1 MRKIMKTAIVIID
14 MQNDFIRKD
23 GSMCVPNGDK
33 VAANITK
40 FLKEN
45 KIDGVFA
52 SMDYHLEDNIASTN
66 FWYTEGDKHVA
77 PYTEIT
83 FDDVNL
89 NKVKLKFHFYKV
101 YLLVYLSELEKKGK
115 KLIAWPSHCIQGTWG
130 CDICDEINEILKSK
144 ENVEYIKKGENP
156 YTEHYSI
163 FKAEVPICNASL
175 TGYMYL
181 PYILETTNVP
191 LISNITEDD
200 KCASKIV
207 NKDLYAPIGVNKDR
221 VKEDVQNETTLN
233 TKLLD
238 ELNSYD
244 KVYICGVAT
253 DFCVRESIKDIVT
266 YKPELCEKMVILKDC
281 MVAID
286 KNFDIE
292 KDEVYQKAIQLGT
305 IMD

>member
-66 FWYTEGDKHVA
+66 FWYIAGDKHVA

-89 NKVKLKFHFYKV
+89 NKVKFHFYKV
-101 YLLVYLSELEKKGK
+101 YILDYLSELEKKGK

-144 ENVEYIKKGENP
+144 ENVEYIKKGTNP

-163 FKAEVPICNASL
+163 LKAEIPLA
-175 TGYMYL
+175 GYSVADGCIYA
-181 PYILETTNVP
+181 PYILETTN
-191 LISNITEDD
+191 ISTIGNISEEILSEKMEGDF
-200 KCASKIV
+200 
-207 NKDLYAPIGVNKDR
+207 YAPSEFKHETND
-221 VKEDVQNETTLN
+221 TTLN
-233 TKLLD
+233 TQLLD
-238 ELNSYD
+238 KLNTYD
-244 KVYICGVAT
+244 KIYICGVAT
-253 DFCVRESIKDIVT
+253 DFCVRESIKDIVE

-281 MVAID
+281 MAAID

>member
-1 MRKIMKTAIVIID
+1 MKKAIVIID
-14 MQNDFIRKD
+14 MQNDFIHKN
-23 GSMCVPNGDK
+23 GSFCVPNGNK
-33 VAANITK
+33 AAKNIAN

-45 KIDGVFA
+45 DVDKIFV
-52 SMDYHLEDNIASTN
+52 SMDYHPKNNIASTE
-66 FWYTEGDKHVA
+66 FWYNSENKHVE
-77 PYTEIT
+77 PFTEIT
-83 FDDVNL
+83 LDDVL
-89 NKVKLKFHFYKV
+89 SKKVRAHYYKAYLIAYLK
-101 YLLVYLSELEKKGK
+101 ELEKKGK
-115 KLIAWPSHCIQGTWG
+115 KLIAWPLHCVENTRG
-130 CDICDEINEILKSK
+130 CEICNELKEVLGNK
-144 ENVEYIKKGENP
+144 DNVEYIKKGTNP

-163 FKAEVPICNASL
+163 FKAEIPLA
-175 TGYMYL
+175 GYSVADGCIYA
-181 PYILETTNVP
+181 PYILETTNTP
-191 LISNITEDD
+191 LISNITEDN

-253 DFCVRESIKDIVT
+253 DFCVRESIKDIVE
-266 YKPELCEKMVILKDC
+266 YKTELCEKMVILKDC
-281 MVAID
+281 MAAID

>member
-1 MRKIMKTAIVIID
+1 M
-14 MQNDFIRKD
+14 
-23 GSMCVPNGDK
+23 
-33 VAANITK
+33 
-40 FLKEN
+40 
-45 KIDGVFA
+45 
-52 SMDYHLEDNIASTN
+52 
-66 FWYTEGDKHVA
+66 
-77 PYTEIT
+77 
-83 FDDVNL
+83 
-89 NKVKLKFHFYKV
+89 
-101 YLLVYLSELEKKGK
+101 
-115 KLIAWPSHCIQGTWG
+115 IAWSPHCIQGTWG

-181 PYILETTNVP
+181 PYILETTNIP
-191 LISNITEDD
+191 TIGNISEEIL
-200 KCASKIV
+200 SKKV
-207 NKDLYAPIGVNKDR
+207 EGDFYAPVEFK
-221 VKEDVQNETTLN
+221 NEANDTTLN
-233 TKLLD
+233 TQLLD
-238 ELNSYD
+238 KLNIYD

-253 DFCVRESIKDIVT
+253 DFCVRESIKDIVE

-281 MVAID
+281 MEAID

>member
-1 MRKIMKTAIVIID
+1 MFDKGDSYAKLKISHLPRQFNCEIC
-14 MQNDFIRKD
+14 NE
-23 GSMCVPNGDK
+23 
-33 VAANITK
+33 
-40 FLKEN
+40 LKEVLGN
-45 KIDGVFA
+45 KD
-52 SMDYHLEDNIASTN
+52 
-66 FWYTEGDKHVA
+66 
-77 PYTEIT
+77 
-83 FDDVNL
+83 
-89 NKVKLKFHFYKV
+89 
-101 YLLVYLSELEKKGK
+101 
-115 KLIAWPSHCIQGTWG
+115 
-130 CDICDEINEILKSK
+130 
-144 ENVEYIKKGENP
+144 NVEYIKKGTNP

-163 FKAEVPICNASL
+163 FKAEIPLA
-175 TGYMYL
+175 GYSVADGCIYA
-181 PYILETTNVP
+181 PYILETTNAP

-253 DFCVRESIKDIVT
+253 DVCVRESIKDIVE
-266 YKPELCEKMVILKDC
+266 YKPELCEKMVILKDY
-281 MVAID
+281 MAAID

>member
-14 MQNDFIRKD
+14 MQNDFIHKN
-23 GSMCVPNGDK
+23 GSLCVPNGNK
-33 VAANITK
+33 AAKNIAN

-45 KIDGVFA
+45 DVDKIFV
-52 SMDYHLEDNIASTN
+52 SMDYHPKNNIASTV
-66 FWYTEGDKHVA
+66 FWYDSENKHVE
-77 PYTEIT
+77 PFTEIT
-83 FDDVNL
+83 LDDVL
-89 NKVKLKFHFYKV
+89 SKKVRAHYYKAYFIAYLK
-101 YLLVYLSELEKKGK
+101 ELEKKGK
-115 KLIAWPSHCIQGTWG
+115 KLIAWPSHCIHGTWG

-163 FKAEVPICNASL
+163 FKAEVPICNVSL

-181 PYILETTNVP
+181 PYILETTNAP

-200 KCASKIV
+200 KCVSKIV
-207 NKDLYAPIGVNKDR
+207 NKDLYAPIGVNKDT

-238 ELNSYD
+238 ELNTYD

-253 DFCVRESIKDIVT
+253 DFCVKESIKDIVT

-281 MVAID
+281 MAAID